1 MRRIAAALITVCG
14 MCRTSALSVDPF
26 SFFARDVGSSHHS
39 ENESEARLAAIDETN
54 NNVIGRRQLFLRGMI
69 FSSAFKGVAAHAQES
84 TALLP
89 VTSSNRA
96 VKSAICDPTV
106 ESYRKGASEIHI
118 VGTAHISSISARLSR
133 EVVREARPEAV
144 FIELDLQRISRAFRN
159 GKIDKPITVVFFT
172 EEKPDGGGRVML
184 QSAIL
189 APQDLQKNTGWI
201 GRLLG
206 KIVSNPIQDFYESL
220 ESQGITPGEEVSV
233 YILFEFTTYI
243 IP

>member
-1 MRRIAAALITVCG
+1 MRRIAAALIAVCG
-14 MCRTSALSVDPF
+14 MCRTSALSVGPL
-26 SFFARDVGSSHHS
+26 FARDVGSSHHS

-54 NNVIGRRQLFLRGMI
+54 NNVIGRRQLFLRGML

-89 VTSSNRA
+89 AVASSNRA

-220 ESQGITPGEEVSV
+220 ESQGITPGEEVSF
-233 YILFEFTTYI
+233 YTTV
-243 IP
+243 